1 MKTAWMAGLFEGEG
15 SISISEKKHYCYLQ
29 LCSTDKDVLHKFAEE
44 AGCGSVSFIP
54 RRPTQ
59 TKDVWKWQVG
69 NKLDVSNVLNRML
82 PFLGERRTF
91 KALNVFDY
99 YDKCFNCSTPN

>member
-1 MKTAWMAGLFEGEG
+1 MAGLFEGEG

-29 LCSTDKDVLHKFAEE
+29 LCSTDKDILHRFAEA
-44 AGCGSVSFIP
+44 AGCGSVSFIK
-54 RRPTQ
+54 RRAHQ

-69 NKLDVSNVLNRML
+69 NKSDVSNVLNRML
-82 PFLGERRTF
+82 PFLGERRSF

-99 YDKCFNCSTPN
+99 YDKCYNCLTPN